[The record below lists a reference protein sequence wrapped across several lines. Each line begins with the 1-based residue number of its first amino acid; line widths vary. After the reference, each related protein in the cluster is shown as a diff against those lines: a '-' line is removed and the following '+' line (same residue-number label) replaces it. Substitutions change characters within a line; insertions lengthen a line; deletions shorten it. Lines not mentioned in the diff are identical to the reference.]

1 MIQLDK
7 YPHSPRMVATFS
19 ENHKKHTITLCTKG
33 QGKSAVFMAR
43 LNKQE
48 LKALCEYIEINFPI
62 HKEDY

>member
-7 YPHSPRMVATFS
+7 YPHSPHMVATFS
-19 ENHKKHTITLCTKG
+19 DNHKKHSITLSTKG
-33 QGKSAVFMAR
+33 QGKSAVFMAK

-48 LKALCEYIEINFPI
+48 LKEICAYIEANFPI